1 MKISL
6 WTAKTLIAASRIAE
20 AHPGIQPVPSRII
33 TGAIT
38 GLTTDDRL
46 ALARSS
52 SYLSHLHNLYHEQY
66 DYDQRKWF
74 QYHKCIKILREP
86 DADNFNAAA
95 RFVIVFFS
103 LIEADQIT
111 DDKLDLFT
119 ETFLHL
125 EKNKLPESEIEEYS
139 KTFITLV
146 ENGATYKELTLFAH
160 SAVSLIQSGKPIDE
174 LIENIH
180 FAMNRFSAFA
190 DERTELITS
199 YYNRAMEDLDKIYET
214 SVNKVARYITYIPKA
229 VAGIAGKIAL
239 ILFG

>member
-6 WTAKTLIAASRIAE
+6 LTAKALIAVSKVAE
-20 AHPGIQPVPSRII
+20 AHPGIQPVPSRIV

-38 GLTTDDRL
+38 GLTTTDRL
-46 ALARSS
+46 ALERS
-52 SYLSHLHNLYHEQY
+52 SYLSHLDYLYGELAWYH
-66 DYDQRKWF
+66 YDQWF
-74 QYHKCIKILREP
+74 QYHKSIKTLREL
-86 DADNFNAAA
+86 DVCNFNAAA
-95 RFVIVFFS
+95 RFVIAFFS
-103 LIEADQIT
+103 LCEADQIT

-146 ENGATYKELTLFAH
+146 ENGATCEELTLFAN
-160 SAVSLIQSGKPIDE
+160 SAISLIQSDEPIDE
-174 LIENIH
+174 LIKNMH
-180 FAMNRFSAFA
+180 FAMNRSSAFA

-199 YYNRAMEDLDKIYET
+199 YCNQAIENSDKTYET
-214 SVNKVARYITYIPKA
+214 SVNKVARYITYIPKT

>member
-6 WTAKTLIAASRIAE
+6 WTAKALIGVTQAL
-20 AHPGIQPVPSRII
+20 PGVQPVPSRIVA
-33 TGAIT
+33 GAIT
-38 GLTTDDRL
+38 GLTTADRL
-46 ALARSS
+46 ALERS
-52 SYLSHLHNLYHEQY
+52 SYLSHLNDLYYEQCY
-66 DYDQRKWF
+66 CGQRAWF
-74 QYHKCIKILREP
+74 QYHHGIKILREP

-95 RFVIVFFS
+95 KFAIVFFS
-103 LIEADQIT
+103 LCEADQIT

-174 LIENIH
+174 LINNMH
-180 FAMNRFSAFA
+180 FAMNRSSAFA

-199 YYNRAMEDLDKIYET
+199 YCNQATENLDKTYET